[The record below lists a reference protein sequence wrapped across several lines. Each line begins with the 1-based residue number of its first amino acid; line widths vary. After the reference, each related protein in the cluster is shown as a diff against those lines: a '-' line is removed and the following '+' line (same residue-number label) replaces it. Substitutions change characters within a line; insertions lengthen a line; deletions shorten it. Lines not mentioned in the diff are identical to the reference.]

1 MMKRFMIFIL
11 INLICLLSIASVQ
24 VNGMAKDP
32 LNTQDAD
39 IVETYD
45 ISNFRD
51 STYIR
56 TLSAWLLDYD
66 YIAQDQI
73 KISIED
79 FSADN
84 PDLMMRQDESY
95 NNEYTTTLNKN
106 DALTIEVEV
115 EETGLYE
122 VAFDFYMPETFNTIP
137 TVEFQVNG
145 EYLYNEL
152 KELELEVAWQIVP
165 LEEENRY
172 NRYGNELL
180 PHSVSIS
187 EWNQYY
193 LSDFYSITNDHYQV
207 LLEAGVNTLTIKA
220 LNLPVKVGHF
230 YLQGKQSLMNYQTY
244 REHTKDQESQSLS
257 EIYTIQGESFVEK
270 NDLEV
275 KSSYY
280 KESAMTPYSYKNTV
294 LNQLDGN
301 SMARGGTQVTYE
313 FQVDKTGYYQI
324 AFKTLHNQNL
334 GVAAGKNIYIDGE
347 IPFSELSGYMFES
360 SKKWQNVVLGNEE
373 GNYLFYLEQGL
384 HTLTLEST
392 VSPYKDYIDE
402 LNMIMD
408 EISSISLLV
417 KTITGGNN
425 SDTVDWDILKY
436 IPDLVE
442 KLERFSERLESIF
455 DEIDLL
461 DEGIKGAGE
470 ISTLNVAAKQIKRIA
485 KTPNKIGS
493 KLSEFS
499 DGSGS
504 AYQLIG
510 NSISY
515 LMNQSLSIDSIYIY
529 NDVAL
534 PKANG
539 SFFRKIW
546 DGIRSF
552 FYSFTDN
559 RYNGSDVDEDTLEV
573 WVGQS
578 SLYLD
583 IIQSMIDQEFTE
595 DTGIKVKVSIMNN
608 VQKIILSNATGD
620 NPDAVLAIDNWNPYA
635 YALRGIL
642 TDLSEYDDF
651 DEVTRHYYAN
661 NFTPLIFE
669 DGVYGLPETQ
679 SVFLLYYR
687 KDILEYL
694 DLDVPDTWQDVI
706 NMLPILQSHQMNFYH
721 PLGGDSSY
729 KGYGFTSP
737 LIYQFGGE
745 IYTENGISST
755 LREENTIE
763 AVKFMTDLFT
773 IYNLPLQVSSFFEH
787 FRTGDMPIGISTVDL
802 YLQMKYAAP
811 ELSGQWGTSIL
822 PGKLNEEDNTVE
834 RWSPSY
840 GKASIIFSNSDKQDE
855 AWELLKWW
863 NSTETQINYLQN
875 IKTGLGEKYL
885 FLTANMDALKQSVW
899 DESIKTTIMEQAKWA
914 RIPAITPGSYI
925 VERELSNIWNKTVID
940 HDNAL
945 VAINESIPRILR
957 ELSRKADEFG
967 YISNNN
973 PQGKMYYVPMQS
985 NIHRWIKEEYHEE
998 S

>member
-1 MMKRFMIFIL
+1 MKKKFLIVFLIIIL
-11 INLICLLSIASVQ
+11 ALNFSSQNVHALSYDDIIAE
-24 VNGMAKDP
+24 
-32 LNTQDAD
+32 DAD
-39 IVETYD
+39 IVEAYD
-45 ISNFRD
+45 ISNFRN

-56 TLSAWLLDYD
+56 TLDSWLNDYD
-66 YIAQDQI
+66 YIIKDESRIDLDNFMNDNQDI
-73 KISIED
+73 DISID
-79 FSADN
+79 DTYPN
-84 PDLMMRQDESY
+84 Q
-95 NNEYTTTLNKN
+95 YTTLLDKGDVLN
-106 DALTIEVEV
+106 LEIEVED
-115 EETGLYE
+115 TGLYE
-122 VAFDFYMPETFNTIP
+122 IAFDFYMPETFYTIP
-137 TVEFQVNG
+137 TIAFQVN
-145 EYLYNEL
+145 EAFQYNEL
-152 KELELEVAWQIVP
+152 EELELEVAWSIVP
-165 LEEENRY
+165 LKEEERY

-180 PHSVSIS
+180 PDSASIS
-187 EWNQYY
+187 TWSQYY
-193 LSDFYSITNDHYQV
+193 LSDFYSVTNDHYQV
-207 LLEAGVNTLTIKA
+207 LLEEGVNTLSLEA
-220 LNLPVKVGHF
+220 LNLPIKVGSF
-230 YLQGKQSLMNYQTY
+230 YIQGKNDLNTYESYLQDIEGK
-244 REHTKDQESQSLS
+244 DSQSQS
-257 EIYTIQGESFVEK
+257 EIYTIQGESFIQK

-280 KESAMTPYSYKNTV
+280 KESAMTPYTYKNTV
-294 LNQLDGN
+294 LNQLDGS

-313 FQVDKTGYYQI
+313 FNVDKAGYYQI
-324 AFKTLHNQNL
+324 AFKALHNQNL
-334 GVAAGKNIYIDGE
+334 GVAAGKNIYIDGD
-347 IPFSELSGYMFES
+347 ILFSELSGYMFES
-360 SKKWQNVVLGNEE
+360 SKKWENIVLGSEE
-373 GNYLFYLEQGL
+373 EAFAFYLDSGL
-384 HTLTLEST
+384 HTLTIEST
-392 VSPYKDYIDE
+392 VSQYSDYIDE
-402 LNMIMD
+402 LNAIMD

-436 IPDLVE
+436 IPNLVE
-442 KLERFSERLESIF
+442 RLNYFSDRLETIF
-455 DEIDLL
+455 EEIDLL
-461 DEGIKGAGE
+461 DTGVKGAGE
-470 ISTLNVAAKQIKRIA
+470 VSTLNVAAKQIKRIA
-485 KTPNKIGS
+485 KNPNKIGS
-493 KLSEFS
+493 KLPEFS
-499 DGSGS
+499 EGSGS

-515 LMNQSLSIDSIYIY
+515 LMDQSLSIDCIYVY
-529 NDVAL
+529 NDVEL

-583 IIQSMIDQEFTE
+583 IIQSMIDQDFTSS
-595 DTGIKVKVSIMNN
+595 TGVKVKVSIMNN
-608 VQKIILSNATGD
+608 VQKIVLSNATGD

-642 TDLSEYDDF
+642 TDLSQYDDF
-651 DEVTRHYYAN
+651 DEVTSQYYAN

-694 DLDVPDTWQDVI
+694 DLDVPNTWQDVI
-706 NMLPILQSHQMNFYH
+706 DMLPILQSHQMNFYH

-745 IYTENGISST
+745 IYSEDGISST
-755 LREENTIE
+755 LMEDNTIE
-763 AVKFMTDLFT
+763 ALKFMTNLFT
-773 IYNLPLQVSSFFEH
+773 VYNLPLQVSSFFEH
-787 FRTGDMPIGISTVDL
+787 FRSGDMPLGISTVDL

-822 PGKLNEEDNTVE
+822 PGTYNESEDIVE

-840 GKASIIFSNSDKQDE
+840 GKASIIFSNSDKQEE
-855 AWELLKWW
+855 AWDLLKWW
-863 NSTETQINYLQN
+863 NSTETQIKYMQN

-885 FLTANMDALKQSVW
+885 FLPANMEALKQSVW

-914 RIPAITPGSYI
+914 RIPAVTPGSYI
-925 VERELSNIWNKTVID
+925 VERELSNIWNKVVID
-940 HDNAL
+940 KDNVL
-945 VAINESIPRILR
+945 VAINESIPRIQR

-967 YISNNN
+967 YISYNN
-973 PQGKMYYVPMQS
+973 PQGTMYYVPMKS
-985 NIHRWIKEEYHEE
+985 NIDRWIKDEYNEEN
-998 S
+998 